1 MMIEGLI
8 AAGLLPADGAAWAS
22 VGGGESGATVFHD
35 RGAARYAKVVPAA
48 AGQDLAAERERITWL
63 GEAGFPAPNVLDW
76 RVTADGSCLITSA
89 VAGVSADRLDAVA
102 LRRAWP
108 SIAEIV
114 RVLHGLPVEECPFD
128 RGLGTMMPLAREV
141 VAAGRVQAEF
151 LPEELQQVPPAMILD
166 GIEDELPQRTAQER
180 SAPVVCHGDLCLP
193 NILVDPDTM
202 RVSGLIDLGRL
213 GRADPYADIALLL
226 ANARETWRDEAT
238 ARQADREFAEL
249 YGIRLDAGSQRFYL
263 HLDPL
268 TWPG

>member
-1 MMIEGLI
+1 MTIGDLI
-8 AAGLLPADGAAWAS
+8 ASGLLPTDDAEWSTVA
-22 VGGGESGATVFHD
+22 GGESGATVMRDHE
-35 RGAARYAKVVPAA
+35 AARYAKVVPAA
-48 AGQDLAAERERITWL
+48 AAQDLAAERERITWL
-63 GEAGFPAPNVLDW
+63 GEEGLPVASVLDW
-76 RVTADGSCLITSA
+76 RLTDDGACLITSA
-89 VAGVSADRLDAVA
+89 VAGVSADQLDAVA

-114 RVLHGLPVEECPFD
+114 RTLHGLPVEECPFD
-128 RGLGTMMPLAREV
+128 RGLGAMIPLAREV

-151 LPEELQQVPPAMILD
+151 LPVELQQVPPAMILD
-166 GIEDELPQRTAQER
+166 GIEDELPQRTVQER
-180 SAPVVCHGDLCLP
+180 SSPVVCHGDLCLP

-226 ANARETWRDEAT
+226 ENARETWRDEAT

-249 YGIRLDAGSQRFYL
+249 YGIRLDAERRRFYL
-263 HLDPL
+263 LLDPL